1 MKSHPLIRFALF
13 LLLGVLW
20 SPLAVL
26 GESLFDYTSRCERE
40 LEIPQNSIKG
50 FTCDVNSEILP
61 TEQFG
66 TACDSQPLLG
76 NGCLG
81 NSRMGVM
88 TFSSNRDVMGPWI
101 CRKYRG
107 FDTAGGGVYHDVALI
122 IHNRK
127 NGKTCFFQN
136 NLDSTPIGV
145 TPVVLGDGP
154 IIPGPKDSNAHSVW
168 RDPQGVVAAAIC
180 TSCHTNDPDT
190 VGESTSKF

>member
-1 MKSHPLIRFALF
+1 MESHPLIRFALF

-26 GESLFDYTSRCERE
+26 GESLASFTNRCEDE
-40 LEIPQNSIKG
+40 LLIPRNSITG
-50 FTCDVNSEILP
+50 FTCDVNSMILP

-66 TACDSQPLLG
+66 TACDSQALLG

-88 TFSSNRDVMGPWI
+88 TFSSNPDVMGPWV

-145 TPVVLGDGP
+145 MPVVPGDGP
-154 IIPGPKDSNAHSVW
+154 VIPSPHDANARSVW
-168 RDPQGVVAAAIC
+168 ADPAGAARGDC
-180 TSCHTNDPDT
+180 TS
-190 VGESTSKF
+190 